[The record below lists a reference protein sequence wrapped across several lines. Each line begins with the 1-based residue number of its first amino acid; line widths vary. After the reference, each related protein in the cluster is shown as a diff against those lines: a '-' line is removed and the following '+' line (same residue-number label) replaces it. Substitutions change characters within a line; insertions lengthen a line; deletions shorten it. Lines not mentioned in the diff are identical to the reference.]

1 MKRLNG
7 IQFRGAVERAAY
19 KIAADLGLVIGLMW
33 NAGMSTAA
41 IDSTGVIY
49 LSNVADDAV
58 VTEALVWKYAGFIL
72 HELLHR
78 KYTDFSHRDGRKYVD
93 ALHNAIEDAWIE
105 SRAIANK
112 LTGNC
117 EKLLSVLVTD
127 MVNNSLTQVK
137 DWADPAQYPF
147 ALAVYC
153 RDHAPNTPLA
163 DGLEP
168 IFSEAKRRIA
178 GCSTSAH
185 TLDIAKWVFDQL
197 QRLPKPQERK
207 PEQGKDQRK
216 DQGKGE
222 GQGQGEGQGEGKGEG
237 QGEGQVNAPESP
249 AKATK
254 SSDSTE
260 GEGKGAPTD
269 KMPARPVESAATKAR
284 QVEPTL
290 DGDNNGGAQGTYS
303 TKYDVCSAGRHI
315 GYTTRDISFAANA
328 RLRYDVKKL
337 FENSANDEWQH
348 NRRAGSLNVLALP
361 KVGNSDRLFKR
372 RLETEGVD
380 SAVVILLDVSGSMFT
395 ARALRDQNNR
405 KVLDGNGG
413 IVTYCFMDHAVKAC
427 AALLDTLSRAGV
439 KVAIHTFGSDTAVFK
454 PFDMPTPKAMQ
465 QLARVGAGGGTNDY
479 TALRYAHEALHYRPE
494 ERKAVFVITDGIGD
508 VDSTKAQVKAGEALG
523 ISTVGIGIAHD
534 VAHIYQ
540 KSIRIDNAADL
551 ANASF
556 KQIKLA
562 A

>member
-372 RLETEGVD
+372 RLEAEGID
-380 SAVVILLDVSGSMFT
+380 SAVIIMLDVSGSMF
-395 ARALRDQNNR
+395 NPHEVYNE
-405 KVLDGNGG
+405 KG
-413 IVTYCFMDHAVKAC
+413 HAVQDAEGNPTYQHYIDDAVKTC
-427 AALLDTLSRAGV
+427 AAMLDTLNKAGV
-439 KVAIHTFGSDTAVFK
+439 KTCVVTFGSYASVLK
-454 PFDMPTPKAMQ
+454 PWEMPVPCA
-465 QLARVGAGGGTNDY
+465 LERVARIGSGQNTNDY
-479 TALRYAHEALHYRPE
+479 GALRFCHEMLHSRPE
-494 ERKAVFVITDGIGD
+494 SRKVVFVITDGEGQKAD
-508 VDSTKAQVKAGEALG
+508 VRAQCEAGVNLG
-523 ISTVGIGIAHD
+523 ITTIGVGIELD
-534 VAHIYQ
+534 VSESYPV
-540 KSIRIDNAADL
+540 SVTVEDAANL
-551 ANASF
+551 GKVAF

>member
-7 IQFRGAVERAAY
+7 IQFRGAVEKAAY
-19 KIAADLGLVIGLMW
+19 KIAADLNLVIGLMW
-33 NAGMSTAA
+33 KAGISTAA

-58 VTEALVWKYAGFIL
+58 VTETLVWKYAGFIL

-78 KYTDFSHRDGRKYVD
+78 KYTDFSHRDGRQYVD

-105 SRAIANK
+105 SRAIDNK

-127 MVNNSLTQVK
+127 MVNDSLVQVK

-168 IFSEAKRRIA
+168 IFSEAKRRIG
-178 GCSTSAH
+178 GCLTSAH
-185 TLDIAKWVFDQL
+185 TLDVAKWVFDQL
-197 QRLPKPQERK
+197 QRLPKPDQNK
-207 PEQGKDQRK
+207 GKDQRK
-216 DQGKGE
+216 D
-222 GQGQGEGQGEGKGEG
+222 QGEGQGEGKG
-237 QGEGQVNAPESP
+237 NAPQSP
-249 AKATK
+249 AEAPK
-254 SSDSTE
+254 SSDSAE
-260 GEGKGAPTD
+260 GEGKGAPTN
-269 KMPARPVESAATKAR
+269 KTPAKPVESAATKAR
-284 QVEPTL
+284 QVEPML

-315 GYTTRDISFAANA
+315 GYNTRDISFAANA

-395 ARALRDQNNR
+395 ARKLRDQNNCT
-405 KVLDGNGG
+405 VLDDNGG

-465 QLARVGAGGGTNDY
+465 QLTRICAGGGTNDY
-479 TALRYAHEALHYRPE
+479 SALRFAHEALHYRPE

-508 VDSTKAQVKAGEALG
+508 VDSTKAQVKAGEALN

-534 VAHIYQ
+534 VAHIYP
-540 KSIRIDNAADL
+540 KSIRIDNATDL